1 MFLIEWIAKLIYGE
15 EAWEKANK
23 KSRKGNNENSPKPR
37 RRRRLKLLSFQVEF
51 AMMS

>member
-23 KSRKGNNENSPKPR
+23 KSVKPR
-37 RRRRLKLLSFQVEF
+37 RRRR
-51 AMMS
+51 